1 MISDKIGIHFGLI
14 VTITTGSVLIEM
26 PSTNLPIQLTSF
38 IGRERE
44 LAEVKRLLSMSRLVT
59 LTGTGGCGKTRL
71 AIQFADTFKEEYGNG
86 VWLVDLASMRE
97 PALVP
102 QLVAQALGLRLAP
115 EKSVLEL
122 LLNWVESKNLL
133 LILDNCEYLIEAC
146 VQLAQQLLSHSQEL
160 RILATSREPLAIAGE
175 TVYSVSGLSCP
186 STDAEFIDRP
196 QDFMQYDAVRL
207 FVERVRTIMPE
218 FSATSENAFAIVE
231 ICRRLDGLP
240 LALELA
246 SARSSV
252 LTPRQIA
259 ERLGNR
265 FTLLVSRQRSEP
277 DPRHQTLRAAVDW
290 SHDLLTLPEQVM
302 LRRLS
307 VFTSGFS
314 LATAEAVCAGDGV
327 ERIQVLELL
336 SSLVTKSLV
345 VAQTLQHSEA
355 RYSLLETIRQ
365 YAQDKLIASGEWSAV
380 NDRHLQ
386 CFLQL
391 TEATAEKLT
400 GQYQRLWL
408 NWLEDE
414 YDNIRAAL
422 SWSLESNRLQSGRI
436 EAGLRIAIAIYQFWT
451 IRDYVEEGLDWMER
465 LLAQADERISPVVR
479 ANALAY
485 AAFLAG
491 FRGNT
496 PVQMKH
502 GHDAAVL
509 AEAAG
514 EAGKPALK
522 WALAAQAYGARAA
535 GDYRTEL
542 TLGERVIQL
551 NRESGDMYHLGLTL
565 SIYSFSAMALGRYDT
580 ARAMLEESLTLLRDA
595 GNPYRIAM
603 ALNFSGDLARCQENY
618 AKAQTAYEESISL
631 LRELGAPRD
640 LASALQN
647 LGHTCLHLGNVERA
661 HALFSESMAAQVTQ
675 QNTPGIAECLIG
687 FAAVAIQC
695 GLPAAGACLLA
706 AAVEI
711 GGQRIASTWAA
722 TRMEYDHYLALVRTR
737 LTETEFK
744 AEQAVGRAFSL
755 MQAVE
760 YAQSLPLKASAAQ
773 PARKKLDELTTRE
786 REIAALIALGKSNGE
801 IADELVVSKRTV
813 EKHIAHIIMKLGVT
827 NRAQIVRWAIETGLV
842 KSTQ

>member
-1 MISDKIGIHFGLI
+1 
-14 VTITTGSVLIEM
+14 M
-26 PSTNLPIQLTSF
+26 PATNLPIQLTSF
-38 IGRERE
+38 IGRKRE
-44 LAEVKRLLSMSRLVT
+44 LAEVTRLLSTARLVT

-71 AIQFADTFKEEYGNG
+71 AIQLANTVKDEYGNG
-86 VWLVDLASMRE
+86 VWLADLAAIHE
-97 PALVP
+97 PTLVP

-115 EKSVLEL
+115 EKPALEL
-122 LLNWVESKNLL
+122 LLNWVESRNLL

-146 VQLAQQLLSHSQEL
+146 VQLTQQLLSRSQEL
-160 RILATSREPLAIAGE
+160 RILATSREPLGIAGE
-175 TVYSVSGLSCP
+175 TIYPVSGLASP
-186 STDAEFIDRP
+186 STEAGVVDSLEE
-196 QDFMQYDAVRL
+196 FMQYDAVRL
-207 FVERVRTIMPE
+207 FVERVRTTNSD
-218 FSATSENAFAIVE
+218 FSANPENALAIAE

-259 ERLGNR
+259 ERLDDR
-265 FTLLVSRQRSEP
+265 FTLLISRQRGDP
-277 DPRHQTLRAAVDW
+277 DPRHQTLRAAIDW
-290 SHDLLTLPEQVM
+290 SYDMLTPPEQVM

-307 VFTSGFS
+307 VFSNGFS
-314 LATAEAVCAGDGV
+314 LATAEAVSAGDGV
-327 ERIQVLELL
+327 ERTQVLELL

-345 VAQTLQHSEA
+345 VAQTLQRGEA

-365 YAQDKLIASGEWSAV
+365 YAQDKLIASGEWPAIS
-380 NDRHLQ
+380 DRHLQ

-391 TEATAEKLT
+391 TEDTAVKLT

-422 SWSLESNRLQSGRI
+422 TWSLESSRI

-451 IRDYVEEGLDWMER
+451 IRDYVEEGLVWMER
-465 LLAQADERISPVVR
+465 MLAQADERVLPLVQ

-496 PVQMKH
+496 SAQIKY
-502 GHDAAVL
+502 GHDATIL

-514 EAGKPALK
+514 EEGKPALK

-535 GDYRTEL
+535 GDYQTEF

-551 NRESGDMYHLGLTL
+551 NRGAGDVYQLGLTL
-565 SIYSFSAMALGRYDT
+565 SIYSLSAMAVSRYDS
-580 ARAMLEESLTLLRDA
+580 ARAMLDESLPLLREA

-603 ALNFSGDLARCQENY
+603 ALNFSGDLARCQQDY
-618 AKAQTAYEESISL
+618 ARAQSAYQESISL

-640 LASALQN
+640 LASGLQN

-661 HALFSESMAAQVTQ
+661 YALFSEGMGVQLSL

-687 FAAVAIQC
+687 FAAMAIEC
-695 GLPAAGACLLA
+695 GLPAAGARLLD
-706 AAVEI
+706 AAVVI
-711 GGQRIASTWAA
+711 GGLRVATTWAA
-722 TRMEYDHYLALVRTR
+722 TRMEYEHYLALVHDK
-737 LTETEFK
+737 LTETEFQT
-744 AEQAVGRAFSL
+744 EQAAGGAFSL
-755 MQAVE
+755 EQAVE
-760 YAQSLPLKASAAQ
+760 YAQHLPLKAPAAQ
-773 PARKKLDELTTRE
+773 PARSKLDELTVRE
-786 REIAALIALGKSNGE
+786 GEVAALIAQGKTNAE
-801 IADELVVSKRTV
+801 IASELVVSKRTV
-813 EKHIAHIIMKLGVT
+813 EKHIAHIILKLEVT
-827 NRAQIVRWAIETGLV
+827 NRSQIVRRVIQTELV
-842 KSTQ
+842 KPGE